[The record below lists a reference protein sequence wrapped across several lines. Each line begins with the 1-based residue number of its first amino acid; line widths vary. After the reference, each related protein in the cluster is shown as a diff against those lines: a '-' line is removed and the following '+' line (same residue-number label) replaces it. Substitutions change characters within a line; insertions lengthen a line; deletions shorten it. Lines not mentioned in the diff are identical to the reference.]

1 MTMLTNMRPAAAPTS
16 RRSENALL
24 ARIKRIVDDWVAA
37 AIVRRQ
43 RKAAFFALYQLDDR
57 DLKDVGLNRGNIR
70 EALER
75 AARFDRQQGP

>member
-1 MTMLTNMRPAAAPTS
+1 MTMLTNMRPAAAPSS
-16 RRSENALL
+16 RRSENPLL

-75 AARFDRQQGP
+75 AARFDRRQGP